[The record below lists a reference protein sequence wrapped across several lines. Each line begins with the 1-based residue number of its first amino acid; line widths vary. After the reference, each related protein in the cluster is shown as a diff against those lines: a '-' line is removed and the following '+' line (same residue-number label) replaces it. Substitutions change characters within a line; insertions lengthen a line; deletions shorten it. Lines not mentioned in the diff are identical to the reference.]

1 MDVLT
6 DVMQTVRVHS
16 NLYGRAE
23 FTAPWGI
30 EVPHEPGR
38 AGFFVISRGSCWL
51 QIEGLDNPVPLA
63 GGDFVFFPQGGPYS
77 LRDALD
83 SPTTPVHEIDSV
95 EDQRGRVCSLGGG
108 GAPTSAIWGCFEFE
122 GGGRNPLFQSLPR
135 MIHLTA
141 ESGPHVQWLQSTLQF
156 VTSEFATAAP
166 GAETVVNRLT
176 DILFVH
182 AIRAYI
188 AGCAGKGCRAHGWLQ
203 ALADAKIGE
212 ALRMIHSAPQQEWT
226 VESLASAVAMSRS
239 AFAARFNELVGE
251 PPLRYVTAWRMNK
264 ASHML
269 LRGDPIGAI
278 AQAVGYET
286 DAAFGKAFKKFMG
299 IAPGEYRR
307 QGREPAILACGES
320 PEQISTTDRESQT
333 AKQSLAQHSGKE
345 AAMRYSSHS
354 MAKTLAT
361 RQSSPASGAE

>member
-6 DVMQTVRVHS
+6 DVMQTVRVRS

-30 EVPHEPGR
+30 EVPYEPGR

-51 QIEGLDNPVPLA
+51 EMEALENPVPMA
-63 GGDFVFFPQGGPYS
+63 GGDFAFFPQGGPYR

-83 SPTTPVHEIDSV
+83 SPVTPVCNIESKQ
-95 EDQRGRVCSLGGG
+95 DQRGRVCTFGGG
-108 GAPTSAIWGCFEFE
+108 GAPTTAIWGCFEFE
-122 GGGRNPLFQSLPR
+122 GGGRNPLLESLPP

-156 VTSEFATAAP
+156 VTSESASALP

-188 AGCAGKGCRAHGWLQ
+188 AGCGAACRAHGWLQ
-203 ALADAKIGE
+203 ALADPKIGE
-212 ALRMIHSAPQQEWT
+212 ALRLIHAAPDKQWT

-239 AFAARFNELVGE
+239 AFAARFNALVGQ
-251 PPLRYVTAWRMNK
+251 PPLRYLTAWRMNK
-264 ASHML
+264 ASHLL
-269 LRGDPIGAI
+269 LRGDAIGAI
-278 AQAVGYET
+278 AHAVGYET

-299 IAPGEYRR
+299 VAPGEYRR
-307 QGREPAILACGES
+307 QSRTLAC
-320 PEQISTTDRESQT
+320 
-333 AKQSLAQHSGKE
+333 
-345 AAMRYSSHS
+345 AA
-354 MAKTLAT
+354 
-361 RQSSPASGAE
+361 SPAQALESGSALIASNDDRPTSATESAVGSHASR

>member
-30 EVPHEPGR
+30 RVPHEPGR

-51 QIEGLDNPVPLA
+51 EVDGLESPVPLA

-83 SPTTPVHEIDSV
+83 SPLTPVEEIDSV
-95 EDQRGRVCSLGGG
+95 QDHRGKVCSLGGG

-122 GGGRNPLFQSLPR
+122 GAGRNPLFQSLPR

-156 VTSEFATAAP
+156 VTSEIASGFP
-166 GAETVVNRLT
+166 GTETVVNRLT

-182 AIRAYI
+182 AIRAHI
-188 AGCAGKGCRAHGWLQ
+188 AGCAGKGCRANGWLQ
-203 ALADAKIGE
+203 ALADPKIGE
-212 ALRMIHSAPQQEWT
+212 ALRMIHTAPQTDWT
-226 VESLASAVAMSRS
+226 VESLASAVSMSRS
-239 AFAARFNELVGE
+239 AFAARFTSLVGE

-264 ASHML
+264 ASRL
-269 LRGDPIGAI
+269 LLSGEPIGAI

-299 IAPGEYRR
+299 VAPGEYRR
-307 QGREPAILACGES
+307 QSREPVEMECSTKSVPSGSNAELTTVNEIQVAEHRADQASQLA
-320 PEQISTTDRESQT
+320 
-333 AKQSLAQHSGKE
+333 AK
-345 AAMRYSSHS
+345 RR
-354 MAKTLAT
+354 T
-361 RQSSPASGAE
+361 